1 MVYRSRSER
10 EKHRGSGF
18 SLGFVKD
25 LWFDDVI
32 YGFWV
37 YDWVFSRV
45 FDDLWFDWCYVVLL
59 LMLDDLDVL
68 SLIWLGFDLLSLRLL
83 LSKWLFF
90 CIPIFLFFDPV
101 HVSIIFWS

>member
-1 MVYRSRSER
+1 MVYLSRSER
-10 EKHRGSGF
+10 DKHRGSGF

-45 FDDLWFDWCYVVLL
+45 FDDLWSDWCYVVLL

-68 SLIWLGFDLLSLRLL
+68 SLIWLGFDLLVFFFFFFLIFGFVILDLSLCSCLRYT
-83 LSKWLFF
+83 
-90 CIPIFLFFDPV
+90 
-101 HVSIIFWS
+101 

>member
-1 MVYRSRSER
+1 M
-10 EKHRGSGF
+10 
-18 SLGFVKD
+18 GFVKD

-45 FDDLWFDWCYVVLL
+45 FDDLWSDWCYVVLL

-68 SLIWLGFDLLSLRLL
+68 SLISLGFDLLVFFFFLISGFVILDLSLCSCSRH
-83 LSKWLFF
+83 
-90 CIPIFLFFDPV
+90 I
-101 HVSIIFWS
+101 